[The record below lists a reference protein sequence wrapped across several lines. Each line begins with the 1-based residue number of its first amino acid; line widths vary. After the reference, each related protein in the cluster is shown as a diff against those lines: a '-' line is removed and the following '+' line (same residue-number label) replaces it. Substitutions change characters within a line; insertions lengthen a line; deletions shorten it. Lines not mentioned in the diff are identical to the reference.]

1 LKRKNYITSLA
12 NPILT
17 YLKKL
22 IAITLLVSH
31 LFSTGGYIA
40 FYHYLKYRSDV
51 FFNEQTAQNKYNKN
65 DLVEIK
71 IPIEMPN
78 LSDWAAYENVSGT
91 VQFEEASYNYVKM
104 KMTRHAVYLMCV
116 PNYKTT
122 VYSTTNVI
130 VARDIKDIPVPKKD
144 HVPFLK
150 LNLNEKAQFFSSNL
164 HSISPYSIS
173 LQVFHSPRPTF
184 YQPRC
189 GYPNSLPKSTANSCF
204 IV

>member
-1 LKRKNYITSLA
+1 MKRKNYITSLA

-104 KMTRHAVYLMCV
+104 KMTRHAIYLMCV

-150 LNLNEKAQFFSSNL
+150 LNLNEKAQFFFQQFAFNIPVQYITT
-164 HSISPYSIS
+164 SISQPSADLLSAS
-173 LQVFHSPRPTF
+173 LRIPE
-184 YQPRC
+184 QP
-189 GYPNSLPKSTANSCF
+189 PKINC
-204 IV
+204 

>member
-1 LKRKNYITSLA
+1 M
-12 NPILT
+12 
-17 YLKKL
+17 KKL

-150 LNLNEKAQFFSSNL
+150 LNLNEKAQFFFHQFAFNIPVQYITT
-164 HSISPYSIS
+164 SISQPSADLLSAS
-173 LQVFHSPRPTF
+173 LRIPE
-184 YQPRC
+184 QP
-189 GYPNSLPKSTANSCF
+189 PKINC
-204 IV
+204 